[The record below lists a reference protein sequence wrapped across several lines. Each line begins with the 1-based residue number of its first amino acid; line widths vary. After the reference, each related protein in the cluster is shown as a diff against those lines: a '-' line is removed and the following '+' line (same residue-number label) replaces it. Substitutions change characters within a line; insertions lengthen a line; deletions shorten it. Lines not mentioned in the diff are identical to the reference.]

1 MSIQNH
7 HIAGYGCRVRSV
19 ARPDTQLATW
29 SLGMEVVAR
38 AEGTEEVWGSA
49 EVAFLPAPTLELTH
63 VTLTLDQ
70 PAVEQVVTGLPEVLA
85 ALQVL

>member
-1 MSIQNH
+1 M
-7 HIAGYGCRVRSV
+7 
-19 ARPDTQLATW
+19 ARPETQLATW

-38 AEGTEEVWGSA
+38 VEGTEEVWDSA
-49 EVAFLPAPTLELTH
+49 EVTFLPAPTLELTH

-70 PAVEQVVTGLPEVLA
+70 PTVDQVVKGLPEVLS